1 MRLRRRPTRSG
12 CPGPVGSYPSDVAD
26 AGTLDAPPPVP
37 ASAAPLPA
45 APVPA
50 EPATATPAPR
60 GGSRRLTRAGD
71 VACFLLACLGLPA
84 AAHGLLHGWD
94 GYPHW
99 LRVADGV
106 FGGIA
111 LLATPLRRRHPLGY
125 AVYVLVVACFS
136 TLASFTPLIAAFMVA
151 VHRRWQV
158 SVPVAVLLSAT
169 AVPALLFYPGRNP
182 FWSGMVAST
191 ALTLAFTAWGMFTRA
206 RRQLVT
212 SLRDRAERAE
222 AEQALLADRARR
234 AERHR
239 IAGEMHDV
247 LAHRLSLLSVHA
259 GALEFRADAAPA
271 DVARAAGVIRANVHE
286 ALEELRDVVAV
297 LRDDELERPER
308 PQPTMEDLPG
318 LVAECRRAGTPIRD
332 LVRLADS
339 PAPRSLGR
347 TVYRIVQ
354 EGLTNVRKH
363 APASGVDLTV
373 SGAPG
378 LGVTVSLRSRLSV
391 DRVADPMP
399 GSGSGLVGLA
409 ERVELTGGWL
419 RAAVDGGDFVVRGW
433 LPWPEDEQR

>member
-1 MRLRRRPTRSG
+1 MADVWTIDASPVAPT
-12 CPGPVGSYPSDVAD
+12 P
-26 AGTLDAPPPVP
+26 
-37 ASAAPLPA
+37 
-45 APVPA
+45 
-50 EPATATPAPR
+50 ATPALPR
-60 GGSRRLTRAGD
+60 GERGRFTRTAD
-71 VACFLLACLGLPA
+71 VATLLLAGLGLPA
-84 AAHGLLHGWD
+84 AAHGLLNGWD

-106 FGGIA
+106 AGAIA
-111 LLATPLRRRHPLGY
+111 LLAVFLRRRYPLGY
-125 AVYVLVVACFS
+125 ALYVVAVACFS
-136 TLASFTPLIAAFMVA
+136 TLASFTPLIAAFTVA
-151 VHRRWQV
+151 LHRRWQV
-158 SVPVAVLLSAT
+158 SVPVSALLTAT
-169 AVPALLFYPGRNP
+169 AVPALLLYPGRNP
-182 FWSGMVAST
+182 FWSSMIAST
-191 ALTLAFTAWGMFTRA
+191 ALTTAFTAWGMFTRA

-212 SLRDRAERAE
+212 SLRERAERAE
-222 AEQALLADRARR
+222 TEQALLADRARR

-297 LRDDELERPER
+297 LRDDALVRPQR
-308 PQPTMEDLPG
+308 PQPTMEDLPE
-318 LVAECRRAGTPIRD
+318 LVAECRRAGTPIHD
-332 LVRLADS
+332 LVHLAES
-339 PAPRSLGR
+339 PAPRALGR
-347 TVYRIVQ
+347 TVYRVVQ

-363 APASGVDLTV
+363 APSSDVDLTV

-399 GSGSGLVGLA
+399 SSGSGLVGLA
-409 ERVELTGGWL
+409 ERVEMTGGWL

-433 LPWPEDEQR
+433 LPWPEDEPR